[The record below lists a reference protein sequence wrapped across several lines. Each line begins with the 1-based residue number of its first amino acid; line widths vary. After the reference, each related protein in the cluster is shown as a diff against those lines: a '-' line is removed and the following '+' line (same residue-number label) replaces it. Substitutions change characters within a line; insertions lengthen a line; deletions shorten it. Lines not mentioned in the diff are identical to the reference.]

1 MLKEENKRNL
11 FIVVFL
17 FSHIFFVKAV
27 PLAMT
32 KSSSADDSIAAM
44 QMNMAATT
52 NLKPVYPHL
61 AGFITETLD
70 LKEKNGIGIDIGGGP
85 GDLIIELSKL
95 IPNIYWINVDI
106 NPYYIQYLVN
116 KSIENNCISQVG
128 SLCEDVKKLP
138 LKDNYADVIV
148 SRGSF
153 QFWGNIE
160 KGFSEIYRVL
170 KPEGN
175 AFIGR
180 GFPPNLPIEIAQD
193 IRAKQ
198 NKKIS
203 TYDVQKFVEL
213 FESIMKNLNI
223 EDYRIIIPKE
233 ELEVN
238 YGIWIMFTK

>member
-1 MLKEENKRNL
+1 MLKEKNKRNL

-27 PLAMT
+27 PSSIT
-32 KSSSADDSIAAM
+32 KSTSADDSIAAM

-61 AGFITETLD
+61 ARFITETLD

-95 IPNIYWINVDI
+95 ITNMYWINVDI

-116 KSIENNCISQVG
+116 KSIKNNCIGQVG

-153 QFWGNIE
+153 QFWGDIE
-160 KGFSEIYRVL
+160 KGFTEIYRVL
-170 KPEGN
+170 KPGGN

-180 GFPPNLPIEIAQD
+180 GFPPNLPIETAQN

-203 TYDVQKFVEL
+203 TYNVQKYVDL

-233 ELEVN
+233 EIEVN